1 MSRIESEFGK
11 ERETGVFS
19 VKPKYYIFSEGE
31 KTERKYFKNLNKSIL
46 SKNVEI
52 INILRDY
59 AKSGNSNPSDIINL
73 IDELLVVDDDEIT
86 IKELKSKLRNWGHEC
101 NRDIQ
106 NILNTITSSYKD
118 KKVFKYKELK
128 KIVFELFSGEI
139 YSDLSKNFMK
149 YLLWQNCTFSPIT
162 DKICLVVDR
171 DNKSFSKEQYNEV
184 TNFRRKNNID
194 FYVSNP
200 CFEFWLYLHFRE
212 VEKEN
217 PIDLLKNKY
226 VTSDKRYIEDKLH
239 ELCGYTKTKINFAL
253 FESNIK
259 KAIKREKDYEE
270 NIIGLENK
278 LGTNVGKLVNEI
290 INIK

>member
-11 ERETGVFS
+11 ERETEVFS

-31 KTERKYFKNLNKSIL
+31 ETERKYFKNLNKSML

-52 INILRDY
+52 INVLRDY

-73 IDELLVVDDDEIT
+73 IDELLIVDDDKIT
-86 IKELKSKLRNWGHEC
+86 IKELKNKLRNWGHEC

-106 NILNTITSSYKD
+106 YILNMIASTYRD

-128 KIVFELFSGEI
+128 KIVLELFSGEI

-162 DKICLVVDR
+162 DKICLVVDM

-184 TNFRRKNNID
+184 TTFCKKIMLIFMLVTHVLNFGYIFIFVK
-194 FYVSNP
+194 
-200 CFEFWLYLHFRE
+200 
-212 VEKEN
+212 
-217 PIDLLKNKY
+217 LKK
-226 VTSDKRYIEDKLH
+226 
-239 ELCGYTKTKINFAL
+239 KTQP
-253 FESNIK
+253 S
-259 KAIKREKDYEE
+259 Y
-270 NIIGLENK
+270 
-278 LGTNVGKLVNEI
+278 
-290 INIK
+290 